1 MSVPVGSRHSFPVSS
16 EVELADAR
24 GSKSAA
30 ERALEAD
37 AAAAQRR
44 HEAELAGLRLEAPP
58 STFGGTNSG
67 IENVL
72 SGSL

>member
-44 HEAELAGLRLEAPP
+44 HEAELAGLRLEAPLLP
-58 STFGGTNSG
+58 CGDELGDTFFP
-67 IENVL
+67 EDC
-72 SGSL
+72 